1 MGKVAIFGGSFD
13 PVHKSHIKIAKLAI
27 RLFNLEKL
35 IFVIAY
41 TPPHKIQQHAKTSDR
56 IYMLE
61 LATEGIEKSEISLY
75 EVKKRK
81 VVYSYQTLDY
91 FQKLYPSKEIN
102 MLIGADSLQDL
113 QNWKNVEYITRCYKI
128 IVAKRT
134 GIKIC
139 SSTKYLSSCVFIDKK
154 IANISSKEI
163 RRLVKINHT
172 NMISL
177 VDKKVYNYINQKK
190 LYK

>member
-1 MGKVAIFGGSFD
+1 MSKVAIFGGSFD
-13 PVHKSHIKIAKLAI
+13 PVHKSHTKIAKLAI

-41 TPPHKIQQHAKTSDR
+41 TPPHKTQQHAKTSDR
-56 IYMLE
+56 ICMLK
-61 LATEGIEKSEISLY
+61 LATKGLKKSEISLY
-75 EVKKRK
+75 EVERRK
-81 VVYSYQTLDY
+81 VVYSYQTLDH
-91 FQKLYPSKEIN
+91 FQELYPSKEIN

-113 QNWKNVEYITRCYKI
+113 QNWKNVEYITRRYKI

-154 IANISSKEI
+154 IKNISSKKI
-163 RRLVKINHT
+163 RRLVKRNHIS
-172 NMISL
+172 MISL
-177 VDKKVYNYINQKK
+177 VDKKVYNYIIRKN